1 MPSSKSHRDYSK
13 ERPNQ
18 IAELAEWAKKNTDY
32 NNVPPKE
39 AIKFFDSDK
48 ENLAKDLEHVSK
60 IYHDMVDWATSKFT
74 IGKYTAM
81 EYANVVLLKKTER
94 NDIEK
99 IRKQIE
105 IESELLINPPL
116 SKTSKTTIIQ
126 NTISEILK
134 EISEQEAS
142 QAKLVEKLVHSGKF
156 NEEEAIESIE
166 KALKMGAITSSKP
179 GYVTL

>member
-1 MPSSKSHRDYSK
+1 MPKDRIERDYSK

-18 IAELAEWAKKNTDY
+18 IEELAGWAKKNTNY
-32 NNVPPKE
+32 NNVSPRE

-60 IYHDMVDWATSKFT
+60 LYHEMVNWAQSKFT

-81 EYANVVLLKKTER
+81 EYANEVLLKKTEGI
-94 NDIEK
+94 DIEK

-105 IESELLINPPL
+105 IESEFLINPPL

-134 EISEQEAS
+134 ETSEQEIS

-156 NEEEAIESIE
+156 KEEEAIESIE
-166 KALKMGAITSSKP
+166 KAMKMGAITSSKP